1 MKRFAHRGVMAL
13 QPENTMSAFRL
24 ALDTGADGIETDVH
38 LTKDGELVLIHDE
51 TLERTTNG
59 SGLVSSYTLDELRRF
74 NAGVRSSQQEVIPTL
89 QELLELVRGDSIRL
103 NLEVKTDVLRYV
115 GIESRL
121 LDTIESSGINPSRIL
136 FSSFNHETVHRLK
149 KMRPDIEAAILL
161 AQPLYDTVGY
171 LESVGADSVH
181 PHIDRITNEE
191 IQSLQRHGVP
201 VRPYTIK
208 TEAQLDR
215 CRALQVDA
223 IFVNDIE
230 WSSKTL

>member
-1 MKRFAHRGVMAL
+1 MAF

-51 TLERTTNG
+51 TLERTTDG

-74 NAGVRSSQQEVIPTL
+74 NAGFRFSQQEVIPTL
-89 QELLELVRGDSIRL
+89 QELLELVRDESIRL

-121 LDTIESSGINPSRIL
+121 LDTIDSSDINPSRIL

-149 KMRPDIEAAILL
+149 KLRPDIEAAILL

-181 PHIDRITNEE
+181 PHIDRITDEE

-208 TEAQLDR
+208 TDAQLER
-215 CRALQVDA
+215 CHALQVDA

-230 WSSKTL
+230 WASKTP

>member
-24 ALDTGADGIETDVH
+24 ALDAGADGIETDVH
-38 LTKDGELVLIHDE
+38 LTKDDELVLIHDE
-51 TLERTTNG
+51 TLERTTDG

-89 QELLELVRGDSIRL
+89 QELLELVRDESIRL

-215 CRALQVDA
+215 CRTLQVDA

-230 WSSKTL
+230 WASKTL

>member
-51 TLERTTNG
+51 TLERTTDGNG
-59 SGLVSSYTLDELRRF
+59 MVSSYTLDELRRF
-74 NAGVRSSQQEVIPTL
+74 NAGVRYSQQEVIPTL
-89 QELLELVRGDSIRL
+89 QELLELVRGESIRL
-103 NLEVKTDVLRYV
+103 NIEVKTDVLRYV
-115 GIESRL
+115 GIEARL
-121 LDTIESSGINPSRIL
+121 LDTIESSGIDPSRVL
-136 FSSFNHETVHRLK
+136 FSSFNHETIHRLK

-181 PHIDRITNEE
+181 PHIERITDEE
-191 IQSLQRHGVP
+191 IRWLQQHGVP

-208 TEAQLDR
+208 TDAQLER
-215 CRALQVDA
+215 CRSLQVDA

-230 WSSKTL
+230 WANKTL

>member
-1 MKRFAHRGVMAL
+1 MKRFAHRGVMTL

-51 TLERTTNG
+51 SLERTTDG

-74 NAGVRSSQQEVIPTL
+74 NAGVRFSQQEVIPTL
-89 QELLELVRGDSIRL
+89 QELLELVRDESIRL

-121 LDTIESSGINPSRIL
+121 LDIIDSSDINPSRIL

-149 KMRPDIEAAILL
+149 KSRPDIEAAILL

-181 PHIDRITNEE
+181 PHIDRITDEE

-208 TEAQLDR
+208 TEAQLER
-215 CRALQVDA
+215 CQALQVDA

-230 WSSKTL
+230 WASKTL

>member
-51 TLERTTNG
+51 TLERTTDGN
-59 SGLVSSYTLDELRRF
+59 GLVSSYPLDELRRF
-74 NAGVRSSQQEVIPTL
+74 NAGVRYSQQEVIPTL
-89 QELLELVRGDSIRL
+89 QELLELVRGESIRL

-121 LDTIESSGINPSRIL
+121 LDTIESSGIDPSRVL
-136 FSSFNHETVHRLK
+136 FSSFNHETIHRLK

-181 PHIDRITNEE
+181 PHIDRITDEE
-191 IQSLQRHGVP
+191 IRWLQRHEVP

-208 TEAQLDR
+208 TDAQLER

-230 WSSKTL
+230 WASKTL

>member
-38 LTKDGELVLIHDE
+38 LTNDGELVLIHDE
-51 TLERTTNG
+51 TLERTTDG
-59 SGLVSSYTLDELRRF
+59 SGLVSSYTLDELRKF

-89 QELLELVRGDSIRL
+89 QELLELVRGESIRL

-121 LDTIESSGINPSRIL
+121 LDIIDSSGIDPSRVL
-136 FSSFNHETVHRLK
+136 FSSFNHETIHRLK

-161 AQPLYDTVGY
+161 AQPLYDIVGY

-181 PHIDRITNEE
+181 PHINRITDEE

-208 TEAQLDR
+208 TKAQLER
-215 CRALQVDA
+215 CQALQVDA

-230 WSSKTL
+230 WASKTL

>member
-89 QELLELVRGDSIRL
+89 QELLELVRGESIRL

-161 AQPLYDTVGY
+161 AQPLYDIVGY

-191 IQSLQRHGVP
+191 IQSLQRHGMP

-230 WSSKTL
+230 WASKTL

>member
-1 MKRFAHRGVMAL
+1 MAL

-51 TLERTTNG
+51 TLERTTDGN
-59 SGLVSSYTLDELRRF
+59 GLVSSYPLDELRRF
-74 NAGVRSSQQEVIPTL
+74 NAGVRYSQQEVIPTL
-89 QELLELVRGDSIRL
+89 QELLELVRGESIRL

-121 LDTIESSGINPSRIL
+121 LDTIESSGIDPSRVL
-136 FSSFNHETVHRLK
+136 FSSFNHETIHRLK

-181 PHIDRITNEE
+181 PHIDRITDEE
-191 IQSLQRHGVP
+191 IRWLQRHEVP

-208 TEAQLDR
+208 TDAQLER

-230 WSSKTL
+230 WASKTL

>member
-24 ALDTGADGIETDVH
+24 ALDAGADGIETDVH

-51 TLERTTNG
+51 TLERTTDG
-59 SGLVSSYTLDELRRF
+59 SGLVSSYTLDELRKF

-89 QELLELVRGDSIRL
+89 QELLELVRGESIRL

-121 LDTIESSGINPSRIL
+121 LDIIDSSGIDPSRVL
-136 FSSFNHETVHRLK
+136 FSSFNHETIHRLK

-161 AQPLYDTVGY
+161 AQPLFDIVGY

-181 PHIDRITNEE
+181 PHIDRITDEE
-191 IQSLQRHGVP
+191 IRWLQRHGVP

-208 TEAQLDR
+208 TKAQLER
-215 CRALQVDA
+215 CQALQVDA

-230 WSSKTL
+230 WASKTL

>member
-51 TLERTTNG
+51 TLERTTDGNG
-59 SGLVSSYTLDELRRF
+59 MVSSYTLDELRRF
-74 NAGVRSSQQEVIPTL
+74 NAGVRYSQQEVIPTL
-89 QELLELVRGDSIRL
+89 QELLELVRGESIRL

-115 GIESRL
+115 GIEARL
-121 LDTIESSGINPSRIL
+121 LDTIESSGIDPSRVL
-136 FSSFNHETVHRLK
+136 FSSFNHETIHRLK

-181 PHIDRITNEE
+181 PHIERITDEE
-191 IQSLQRHGVP
+191 IRWLQQHGVP

-208 TEAQLDR
+208 TDAQLER
-215 CRALQVDA
+215 CRSLQVDA

-230 WSSKTL
+230 WANKTL

>member
-24 ALDTGADGIETDVH
+24 ALDAGADGIETDVH

-51 TLERTTNG
+51 SLERTTDG

-89 QELLELVRGDSIRL
+89 QELLELVRGESIRL

-121 LDTIESSGINPSRIL
+121 LDTIDSLSIDPSRIL

-161 AQPLYDTVGY
+161 AQPLFDIVGY
-171 LESVGADSVH
+171 LELVGADSVH
-181 PHIDRITNEE
+181 PHIDRITDEE
-191 IQSLQRHGVP
+191 IREIQQKGVP

-208 TEAQLDR
+208 TDAQLKR
-215 CRALQVDA
+215 CEALEVDA

-230 WSSKTL
+230 WASKTL

>member
-1 MKRFAHRGVMAL
+1 MRQFAHRGVMAL
-13 QPENTMSAFRL
+13 QPENTISAFRL
-24 ALDTGADGIETDVH
+24 ALDTGTDGIETDIH

-51 TLERTTNG
+51 TLERTTDG

-74 NAGVRSSQQEVIPTL
+74 NAGIRFSQQEVIPTL
-89 QELLELVRGDSIRL
+89 QELLELVRDESIRL

-115 GIESRL
+115 GIEERL
-121 LDTIESSGINPSRIL
+121 LDTLDASGINPSRIL

-149 KMRPDIEAAILL
+149 KMRPNIESAILL
-161 AQPLYDTVGY
+161 AQPLYDIVGY
-171 LESVGADSVH
+171 LKSVGADSVH
-181 PHIDRITNEE
+181 PHIDRITDEE
-191 IQSLQRHGVP
+191 IQSLQQHGVP

-208 TEAQLDR
+208 TDAQLER

-230 WSSKTL
+230 WANKTL

>member
-51 TLERTTNG
+51 TLERTTDG

-89 QELLELVRGDSIRL
+89 QELLELVRGESIQL

-121 LDTIESSGINPSRIL
+121 LDTIESSGINPSRVL

-161 AQPLYDTVGY
+161 AQPLYDIVGY

-191 IQSLQRHGVP
+191 IQSLQRHGVS

-230 WSSKTL
+230 WASKTL

>member
-51 TLERTTNG
+51 TLERTTDG

-74 NAGVRSSQQEVIPTL
+74 NAGVRSSQQEAIPTL
-89 QELLELVRGDSIRL
+89 QELLELVRDTSIRL

-121 LDTIESSGINPSRIL
+121 LDTIDSLSIDPSRIL

-161 AQPLYDTVGY
+161 AQPLFDIVGY
-171 LESVGADSVH
+171 LELVGADSVH
-181 PHIDRITNEE
+181 PHIDRITDEE
-191 IQSLQRHGVP
+191 IREIQQKGVP

-208 TEAQLDR
+208 TDAQLER
-215 CRALQVDA
+215 CEALEVDA

-230 WSSKTL
+230 WASKTL

>member
-51 TLERTTNG
+51 TLERTTDGNG
-59 SGLVSSYTLDELRRF
+59 MVSSYTLDELRRF
-74 NAGVRSSQQEVIPTL
+74 NAGVRYSQQEVIPTL
-89 QELLELVRGDSIRL
+89 QELLELVRGESIRL

-121 LDTIESSGINPSRIL
+121 LDTIESSGIDPSRVL
-136 FSSFNHETVHRLK
+136 FSSFNHETIHRLK

-181 PHIDRITNEE
+181 PHIDRITDEE
-191 IQSLQRHGVP
+191 IRWLQRHEVP

-208 TEAQLDR
+208 TDAQLER
-215 CRALQVDA
+215 CRSLQVDA

-230 WSSKTL
+230 WANKTL

>member
-24 ALDTGADGIETDVH
+24 ALDAGADGIETDVH

-51 TLERTTNG
+51 TLERTTDG

-89 QELLELVRGDSIRL
+89 QELLELVRGESIRL

-161 AQPLYDTVGY
+161 AQPLYDTVEY

-181 PHIDRITNEE
+181 PHIDRITDEE
-191 IQSLQRHGVP
+191 VRLLQRHGVP

-208 TEAQLDR
+208 TDAQLER
-215 CRALQVDA
+215 CQALQVDA

-230 WSSKTL
+230 WASKTL

>member
-51 TLERTTNG
+51 TLERTTDG

-89 QELLELVRGDSIRL
+89 QELLELVRGESIRL

-121 LDTIESSGINPSRIL
+121 LDTIESSGIDPSRVL
-136 FSSFNHETVHRLK
+136 FSSFNHETIHRLK

-161 AQPLYDTVGY
+161 AQPLYDIVGY

-181 PHIDRITNEE
+181 PHINRITDEE
-191 IQSLQRHGVP
+191 IRWLQRHGVP

-208 TEAQLDR
+208 TDAQLER
-215 CRALQVDA
+215 CQALGVDA

-230 WSSKTL
+230 WASKTL

>member
-89 QELLELVRGDSIRL
+89 QELLELVRDESIRL
-103 NLEVKTDVLRYV
+103 NLEVKTDVLRYA
-115 GIESRL
+115 GIESRI
-121 LDTIESSGINPSRIL
+121 LDIIETSGIAPSRIL
-136 FSSFNHETVHRLK
+136 FSSFNHETIHRLK

-161 AQPLYDTVGY
+161 AQPLYDILGY

-181 PHIDRITNEE
+181 PHIERITDEE
-191 IQSLQRHGVP
+191 VRWLKQHDIA

-208 TEAQLDR
+208 TKAQLER
-215 CRALQVDA
+215 CRVLQVDA
-223 IFVNDIE
+223 IFVNDVE
-230 WSSKTL
+230 WASKTL

>member
-24 ALDTGADGIETDVH
+24 ALDAGADGIETDVH

-51 TLERTTNG
+51 TLERTTDGNG
-59 SGLVSSYTLDELRRF
+59 MVSSYTLDELRRF
-74 NAGVRSSQQEVIPTL
+74 NAGVRYSQQEVIPTL
-89 QELLELVRGDSIRL
+89 QELLELVRGESIRL

-115 GIESRL
+115 GIEARL
-121 LDTIESSGINPSRIL
+121 LDTIESSGIDPSRVL
-136 FSSFNHETVHRLK
+136 FSSFNHETIHRLK

-181 PHIDRITNEE
+181 PHIERITDEE
-191 IQSLQRHGVP
+191 IRWLQQHGVP

-208 TEAQLDR
+208 TDAQLER
-215 CRALQVDA
+215 CRSLQVDA

-230 WSSKTL
+230 WANKTL

>member
-51 TLERTTNG
+51 TLERTTDG

-89 QELLELVRGDSIRL
+89 QELLELVRGESIRL

-121 LDTIESSGINPSRIL
+121 LDTIEMSGINPSRVL
-136 FSSFNHETVHRLK
+136 FSSFNHETIHRLK

-161 AQPLYDTVGY
+161 AQPLYDIVGY

-181 PHIDRITNEE
+181 PHIDRITDEE
-191 IQSLQRHGVP
+191 IRFLQRHEVP

-208 TEAQLDR
+208 TDAQLER

-230 WSSKTL
+230 WASKTL

>member
-24 ALDTGADGIETDVH
+24 ALDAGADGIETDVH

-51 TLERTTNG
+51 TLERTTDGNG
-59 SGLVSSYTLDELRRF
+59 MVSSYTLDELRRF
-74 NAGVRSSQQEVIPTL
+74 NAGVRYSQQEVIPTL
-89 QELLELVRGDSIRL
+89 QELLELVRGESSRL

-121 LDTIESSGINPSRIL
+121 LDTIESSGIDPSRVL
-136 FSSFNHETVHRLK
+136 FSSFNHETIHRLK

-181 PHIDRITNEE
+181 PHIDRITDEE
-191 IQSLQRHGVP
+191 IRWLQQHGVP

-208 TEAQLDR
+208 TDAQLER

-230 WSSKTL
+230 WASKTL

>member
-74 NAGVRSSQQEVIPTL
+74 NAGIRSSQQEVIPTL

-230 WSSKTL
+230 WASKTL

>member
-51 TLERTTNG
+51 TLERTTDGN
-59 SGLVSSYTLDELRRF
+59 GLVSSYPIDELRRF
-74 NAGVRSSQQEVIPTL
+74 NAGVRYSQQEVIPTL
-89 QELLELVRGDSIRL
+89 QELLELVRGESIRL

-121 LDTIESSGINPSRIL
+121 LDTIESSGIDPSRVL
-136 FSSFNHETVHRLK
+136 FSSFNHETIHRLK

-181 PHIDRITNEE
+181 PHIDRITDEE
-191 IQSLQRHGVP
+191 IRWLQRHEVP

-208 TEAQLDR
+208 TDAQLER

-230 WSSKTL
+230 WASKTL

>member
-24 ALDTGADGIETDVH
+24 ALDAGADGIETDVH
-38 LTKDGELVLIHDE
+38 LTKDDELVLIHDE
-51 TLERTTNG
+51 TLERTTDG

-89 QELLELVRGDSIRL
+89 QELLELVRGESIRL

-161 AQPLYDTVGY
+161 AQPLYDIVGY

-191 IQSLQRHGVP
+191 IQSLQRHGMP

-230 WSSKTL
+230 WASKTL

>member
-51 TLERTTNG
+51 TLERTTDGNG
-59 SGLVSSYTLDELRRF
+59 MVSSYTLDELRRF
-74 NAGVRSSQQEVIPTL
+74 NAGVRYSQQEVIPTL
-89 QELLELVRGDSIRL
+89 QELLELVRGESIRL

-121 LDTIESSGINPSRIL
+121 LDTIESSGIDPSRVL
-136 FSSFNHETVHRLK
+136 FSSFNHETIHRLK

-181 PHIDRITNEE
+181 PHIERITDEE
-191 IQSLQRHGVP
+191 IRWLQQHGVP

-208 TEAQLDR
+208 TDAQLER
-215 CRALQVDA
+215 CRSLQVDA

-230 WSSKTL
+230 WANKTL